1 MKKIKILS
9 LIVAGA
15 MIVMFSCTKEN
26 SESIKQTTPSGSN
39 LSQQDIKVNNLI
51 KNFKEKIAWYKANPD
66 LKDGETV
73 PADSALWYLEAT
85 INYSHAFP
93 NEYYSD
99 FEIDT
104 SYLTVPVNGD
114 GTVDMSTLTQKYEEM
129 KTNVAADY
137 HNSQFTEKGL
147 SFVTLSQAALN
158 GDELIITVE
167 TATGNKNNET
177 PPNPIPGGPFE
188 PGDDWWYGENAG
200 KCSEQ
205 ASDSFDAAQRLWDE
219 AQSTIP
225 DPNGNYTFVG
235 PFIEKTIKGG
245 PDEFRYPYDIED
257 NHLDYYLFYATT
269 EIGPCGDDTLCVEWP
284 EMNHYFQRLKYLMY
298 HYFLDKP
305 EMEDYDI
312 MCILDFDDFS
322 DQYGVYMN
330 FYHMGHLK
338 FGIKIYYTEG
348 DGPEEI

>member
-9 LIVAGA
+9 LIIAGA
-15 MIVMFSCTKEN
+15 LIIMFSCTKEN
-26 SESIKQTTPSGSN
+26 NESVKQTSPAESN

-51 KNFKEKIAWYKANPD
+51 KTFKEKVAYYKANSG

-114 GTVDMSTLTQKYEEM
+114 GTVDMATLTQKYEEM

-147 SFVTLSQAALN
+147 CFVSISQKSLN
-158 GDELIITVE
+158 SNELTFTVE
-167 TATGNKNNET
+167 TATGDKNNEP
-177 PPNPIPGGPFE
+177 PPNPTPDGPFG

-235 PFIEKTIKGG
+235 PFIVEPIEGGLEK
-245 PDEFRYPYDIED
+245 FRYPNDVED
-257 NHLDYYLFYATT
+257 NHLAT
-269 EIGPCGDDTLCVEWP
+269 
-284 EMNHYFQRLKYLMY
+284 F
-298 HYFLDKP
+298 
-305 EMEDYDI
+305 
-312 MCILDFDDFS
+312 
-322 DQYGVYMN
+322 
-330 FYHMGHLK
+330 
-338 FGIKIYYTEG
+338 
-348 DGPEEI
+348 